1 MVAEAYVPKGKGESI
16 PKILVLRISYFLAA
30 AYNSGF
36 HGEVNS
42 VFLAKYILR
51 PR

>member
-1 MVAEAYVPKGKGESI
+1 MVAEAYVQKGRGSI